1 MTKRPVDHEVDRP
14 FPWPHPER
22 NPMTRAPR
30 PSELARR
37 AWAANRPL
45 AGTAA
50 LMALMLAV
58 ALVGLLA
65 DPRSITG
72 QPAWAK
78 PARFAL
84 SIGLYPLTLLWLLT
98 FVRGHD
104 RLVRVV
110 SRVTAVSLVVEM
122 ALIAAAAAAGTTSHF
137 NFATP
142 AATAVWMTMAAFIV
156 ATWAMA
162 LVVVVL
168 LLRQRV
174 RPPVF
179 AWGLRLGIAVS
190 ALGMAVAFLMTL
202 PTSPQRAAARRGHGL
217 PVVGAHTVGLAD
229 GGPGMPVT
237 DWSTLGGDLRI
248 PHFLGLHALQ
258 VLPLLG
264 FLLAT
269 RPRGLS
275 EHHRVALMGIA
286 GAAYLGLVLVL
297 LWQALRAQP
306 VTAPDAATV
315 AALLALGAVAG
326 VAVFEVLRR
335 ARRVEGR

>member
-1 MTKRPVDHEVDRP
+1 
-14 FPWPHPER
+14 
-22 NPMTRAPR
+22 MTRAPR

-58 ALVGLLA
+58 ALVGLLT

-84 SIGLYPLTLLWLLT
+84 SIALYTLTLLWLLT

-142 AATAVWMTMAAFIV
+142 TATAVWMTMAAFIV

-179 AWGLRLGIAVS
+179 AWGLRLGMAVS

-315 AALLALGAVAG
+315 AVLLALGAVAG
-326 VAVFEVLRR
+326 AAVFEVLRH
-335 ARRVEGR
+335 ARRAEGR